1 MTTYTKDTRHAWA
14 SLLFLLP
21 LLLIYEIGVLA
32 IGGGDA
38 DSLRN
43 GADAWLRA
51 GLAQY
56 GLDQI
61 WVAPLFIVG
70 LLLIRSWT
78 NWADRPREPLGTG
91 FGMLMES
98 VVFAVILW
106 LIARNF
112 VTILES
118 TGMELPTASIAFAT
132 PAAEQLVTFV
142 GAGIYEELLFRLGGY
157 SILYFLLRLV
167 LMPRIMAIPIAA
179 VVGSLIFA
187 GAHHV
192 GSAGES
198 IETIPFLFR
207 VTAGLFFT
215 MLYVFRGFG
224 ICVGAHAGYDILVGV
239 AVE

>member
-1 MTTYTKDTRHAWA
+1 MTYTKDTRHAWA
-14 SLLFLLP
+14 CLLFLLP
-21 LLLIYEIGVLA
+21 LLLVYEGGVLA
-32 IGGGDA
+32 FGGGDA

-61 WVAPLFIVG
+61 WVAPVLIVG

-78 NWADRPREPLGTG
+78 NWQERPREPLGVG

-98 VVFAVILW
+98 VLFAVILW

-112 VTILES
+112 LTIIEA
-118 TGMELPTASIAFAT
+118 TGIELPTASIAFAT

-142 GAGIYEELLFRLGGY
+142 GAGIYEELLFRLGIY
-157 SILYFLLRLV
+157 SILYFMLRLV
-167 LMPRIMAIPIAA
+167 LMPRFMAIALGAFI
-179 VVGSLIFA
+179 GSIIFA
-187 GAHHV
+187 AAHHV
-192 GSAGES
+192 GPAGEEM
-198 IETIPFLFR
+198 ETIPFLFR
-207 VTAGLFFT
+207 MTAGLFFT